1 MPLMMRSAA
10 TVGVVFATA
19 SKRSIDCDR
28 RALSVREVAARLG
41 VSEWLIEKAIR
52 NGTLASVKLGARRLI
67 PVDAVEEL
75 LAQAYARTTVAA
87 TSTSSRDAIDADASS
102 AASSAVPGA

>member
-1 MPLMMRSAA
+1 MSVQETAA
-10 TVGVVFATA
+10 Q
-19 SKRSIDCDR
+19 
-28 RALSVREVAARLG
+28 LG
-41 VSEWLIEKAIR
+41 VSVRLVAKAIA
-52 NGTLASVKLGARRLI
+52 NGTLRSFKFGDRRLV